1 MKRLLTFACA
11 LGMASLLQAEYLL
24 PETISLTPDGKA
36 LIIGEKGAGKVSIRD
51 FSGKELASY
60 DADIAPWWTFGLG
73 DNSTLQVTGA
83 TMSPDGS
90 DLFYTADNGNEGRLF
105 NKAGDSVVTGNCPM
119 TPTVSPDGKY
129 VYVCNRFDNN
139 VQKYDAKTLKLLATA
154 PALREANGCALGKD
168 GKLLFV
174 INLLPTDA
182 AEPVGYVAAKV
193 TVVDTGLNTMTG
205 GRVKRVRDYVGDE
218 PFMLTYGDG
227 VSDLN
232 IAELVKFHQ
241 SHGKLVTMSAYNA
254 GQRFGVLDVEKQE
267 RERM

>member
-119 TPTVSPDGKY
+119 TPTERPRYPSGFSIRTKTPVRLRASRTPSLTRLFTARSIVALPAFSRRQSADCAGIRSPS
-129 VYVCNRFDNN
+129 CRFLS
-139 VQKYDAKTLKLLATA
+139 Q
-154 PALREANGCALGKD
+154 
-168 GKLLFV
+168 
-174 INLLPTDA
+174 I
-182 AEPVGYVAAKV
+182 
-193 TVVDTGLNTMTG
+193 
-205 GRVKRVRDYVGDE
+205 
-218 PFMLTYGDG
+218 
-227 VSDLN
+227 
-232 IAELVKFHQ
+232 
-241 SHGKLVTMSAYNA
+241 
-254 GQRFGVLDVEKQE
+254 
-267 RERM
+267 